1 MVAHVVVTDTGLQR
15 YQIKVVPETHMSDV
29 RNQACTRSKFDPSNY
44 GLKHNNKPV
53 DLSRTFR
60 QSGLSSGAKLE
71 LVVASKSPSV
81 VAVAL
86 QLPDGTRHTD
96 KFPSNTT
103 LWLILRKFEASDT
116 KNLNFT
122 ARSVADTA
130 ARSSG
135 KIFYEMPVL
144 NVMNREF
151 GTFVDLQKT
160 LAQIGISSG
169 SILLRL
175 SYRQTETPL
184 EVATTEIGQYFKE
197 VEEVAQNTG
206 AKSATASAETPAPT
220 ADGTIT
226 DQIAKVQE
234 PDAQTPSSQTSSSV
248 SLPAPAETSTSDEGI
263 AGPGQR
269 MISVFSA
276 PTSTVPRAAQQE
288 FNDSDYEPSVADAK
302 LHQSRLLNRT
312 QNKRLLSDAEQEALQ
327 REREAKKSSVVET
340 RVKVRFPDQTTVQFP
355 VNATETGEKML
366 EFVRGLIVAGD
377 QPFSLIYKDSKGQI
391 HNVPESSTVRLIK
404 DLGFEGPT
412 LVTFTWKDE
421 ASEAARK
428 WPILQQKYATQAKPV
443 QVPEIPKAQEVGSS
457 SAPKPKEEKKA
468 GSGKSTEDK
477 LKGFLKGLS
486 KK

>member
-1 MVAHVVVTDTGLQR
+1 
-15 YQIKVVPETHMSDV
+15 
-29 RNQACTRSKFDPSNY
+29 
-44 GLKHNNKPV
+44 
-53 DLSRTFR
+53 
-60 QSGLSSGAKLE
+60 
-71 LVVASKSPSV
+71 
-81 VAVAL
+81 
-86 QLPDGTRHTD
+86 
-96 KFPSNTT
+96 
-103 LWLILRKFEASDT
+103 
-116 KNLNFT
+116 
-122 ARSVADTA
+122 
-130 ARSSG
+130 
-135 KIFYEMPVL
+135 MPVL

-160 LAQIGISSG
+160 LSQIGISSG

-184 EVATTEIGQYFKE
+184 EVATAEIGQYFKE
-197 VEEVAQNTG
+197 VEEAAQSTE
-206 AKSATASAETPAPT
+206 ATPSTETSTPAE
-220 ADGTIT
+220 DGTIT
-226 DQIAKVQE
+226 DQITKVQE
-234 PDAQTPSSQTSSSV
+234 SGIQSPSSQTSSSV
-248 SLPAPAETSTSDEGI
+248 SGPAKPAETPVSDEGI
-263 AGPGQR
+263 AGPGER

-276 PTSTVPRAAQQE
+276 PTSAVPRAAQQE

-327 REREAKKSSVVET
+327 REREAKKSLVVET

-355 VNATETGEKML
+355 VNAAETGAAML
-366 EFVRGLIVAGD
+366 EFVRSLIVAGD

-391 HNVPESSTVRLIK
+391 HNVPDSSTVRLIK

-421 ASEAARK
+421 ASEDARK

-443 QVPEIPKAQEVGSS
+443 QVPEIPKAQGGGGGA
-457 SAPKPKEEKKA
+457 APKPKEEKKA

>member
-71 LVVASKSPSV
+71 LVVASKSPSA

-96 KFPSNTT
+96 RFPSNTT

-160 LAQIGISSG
+160 LSQIGISSG

-184 EVATTEIGQYFKE
+184 EVATAEIGQYFKE
-197 VEEVAQNTG
+197 VEEVAQSTG
-206 AKSATASAETPAPT
+206 ANAATTSTDKQVPA

-226 DQIAKVQE
+226 EQIAKVEE
-234 PDAQTPSSQTSSSV
+234 PVVQSSS
-248 SLPAPAETSTSDEGI
+248 SSASIPTKPAETSVPDEGV

-355 VNATETGEKML
+355 VTAAETGAKML

-421 ASEAARK
+421 ASDDARK

-443 QVPEIPKAQEVGSS
+443 QVPELPKAQEGEGGA
-457 SAPKPKEEKKA
+457 APKPKEQKKA
-468 GSGKSTEDK
+468 SSGKSTEDK

>member
-15 YQIKVVPETHMSDV
+15 YQIKVAPETHMSDV

-44 GLKHNNKPV
+44 GLKHNNKAV

-71 LVVASKSPSV
+71 LVVASKSPSA

-86 QLPDGTRHTD
+86 QLPDGTRLTD
-96 KFPSNTT
+96 RFPSNTT

-122 ARSVADTA
+122 ARSIADTE

-160 LAQIGISSG
+160 LSQIGISSG

-184 EVATTEIGQYFKE
+184 EVATAEIGQYFKE
-197 VEEVAQNTG
+197 VEEAGQGTG
-206 AKSATASAETPAPT
+206 ATPSTETATPVE
-220 ADGTIT
+220 DGTIT

-234 PDAQTPSSQTSSSV
+234 PGLQSPSSQTSSSMSGV
-248 SLPAPAETSTSDEGI
+248 AKPAETPVSDEGI
-263 AGPGQR
+263 AGPGER

-276 PTSTVPRAAQQE
+276 PTSAVPRAAQQE
-288 FNDSDYEPSVADAK
+288 YNDSDYEPSVADAK

-355 VNATETGEKML
+355 VNASETGAKML

-391 HNVPESSTVRLIK
+391 HNVPDSSTARLIK

-421 ASEAARK
+421 ASEDARK

-443 QVPEIPKAQEVGSS
+443 QVPEIPKAQGGGGGA
-457 SAPKPKEEKKA
+457 APKAKEEKKA

>member
-71 LVVASKSPSV
+71 LVVASKSPTA

-86 QLPDGTRHTD
+86 QLPDGTRLTD

-122 ARSVADTA
+122 ARSIADTA

-160 LAQIGISSG
+160 LSQIGISSG

-175 SYRQTETPL
+175 NYRQTETPL
-184 EVATTEIGQYFKE
+184 EVATAEIGQYFKE
-197 VEEVAQNTG
+197 VEEAAQSTG
-206 AKSATASAETPAPT
+206 ENATTTSTAPG
-220 ADGTIT
+220 ADGSIT
-226 DQIAKVQE
+226 DQIAKVEE
-234 PDAQTPSSQTSSSV
+234 PTVQSPSSQASSSV
-248 SLPAPAETSTSDEGI
+248 SGLAQPAETPVSDEGV

-288 FNDSDYEPSVADAK
+288 FNDS
-302 LHQSRLLNRT
+302 
-312 QNKRLLSDAEQEALQ
+312 
-327 REREAKKSSVVET
+327 
-340 RVKVRFPDQTTVQFP
+340 F
-355 VNATETGEKML
+355 
-366 EFVRGLIVAGD
+366 
-377 QPFSLIYKDSKGQI
+377 
-391 HNVPESSTVRLIK
+391 
-404 DLGFEGPT
+404 
-412 LVTFTWKDE
+412 
-421 ASEAARK
+421 
-428 WPILQQKYATQAKPV
+428 
-443 QVPEIPKAQEVGSS
+443 
-457 SAPKPKEEKKA
+457 
-468 GSGKSTEDK
+468 
-477 LKGFLKGLS
+477 
-486 KK
+486 

>member
-206 AKSATASAETPAPT
+206 AKSVTASAETPAPT

-234 PDAQTPSSQTSSSV
+234 PDAQTPSSQT
-248 SLPAPAETSTSDEGI
+248 
-263 AGPGQR
+263 
-269 MISVFSA
+269 
-276 PTSTVPRAAQQE
+276 
-288 FNDSDYEPSVADAK
+288 
-302 LHQSRLLNRT
+302 
-312 QNKRLLSDAEQEALQ
+312 
-327 REREAKKSSVVET
+327 
-340 RVKVRFPDQTTVQFP
+340 
-355 VNATETGEKML
+355 
-366 EFVRGLIVAGD
+366 
-377 QPFSLIYKDSKGQI
+377 
-391 HNVPESSTVRLIK
+391 
-404 DLGFEGPT
+404 
-412 LVTFTWKDE
+412 
-421 ASEAARK
+421 
-428 WPILQQKYATQAKPV
+428 
-443 QVPEIPKAQEVGSS
+443 
-457 SAPKPKEEKKA
+457 
-468 GSGKSTEDK
+468 
-477 LKGFLKGLS
+477 
-486 KK
+486 

>member
-1 MVAHVVVTDTGLQR
+1 
-15 YQIKVVPETHMSDV
+15 MSDV

-71 LVVASKSPSV
+71 LVVASKSPSA

-96 KFPSNTT
+96 RFPSNTT
-103 LWLILRKFEASDT
+103 LWLILRKFEANDT

-122 ARSVADTA
+122 ARSIADTA

-160 LAQIGISSG
+160 LSQIGISSG

-184 EVATTEIGQYFKE
+184 EVATAEIGQYFKE
-197 VEEVAQNTG
+197 VEEAGKNTD
-206 AKSATASAETPAPT
+206 AATTSTEKPAPG
-220 ADGTIT
+220 ADDTIT

-234 PDAQTPSSQTSSSV
+234 SSVQSPSSQTPSSV
-248 SLPAPAETSTSDEGI
+248 SGPAKPAETPVPDEGI

-355 VNATETGEKML
+355 VNTTETGATML

-391 HNVPESSTVRLIK
+391 HNVPDSSTARLIK

-421 ASEAARK
+421 ASEGARK
-428 WPILQQKYATQAKPV
+428 WPILQEKYATQAKPV
-443 QVPEIPKAQEVGSS
+443 QVPEILKAQGGGGSA
-457 SAPKPKEEKKA
+457 APKPKEEKKA
-468 GSGKSTEDK
+468 SSGKSTEDK

>member
-15 YQIKVVPETHMSDV
+15 YQIKVAPETHMSDV

-71 LVVASKSPSV
+71 LVVASKSPSA

-96 KFPSNTT
+96 RFPSNTT

-122 ARSVADTA
+122 ARSIADTE

-160 LAQIGISSG
+160 LGQIGISSG

-184 EVATTEIGQYFKE
+184 EVATAEIGQYFKE
-197 VEEVAQNTG
+197 VEEVAQNTE
-206 AKSATASAETPAPT
+206 AKSATTPGPA

-226 DQIAKVQE
+226 EQIAKVE
-234 PDAQTPSSQTSSSV
+234 ESTVQTPSSQTSSSV
-248 SLPAPAETSTSDEGI
+248 SVPAQPAETPVPDEGI
-263 AGPGQR
+263 TGPGER

-288 FNDSDYEPSVADAK
+288 YNDSDYEPSVADAK

-355 VNATETGEKML
+355 VNATETGAKML

-391 HNVPESSTVRLIK
+391 HNVPDSTTARLIK

-421 ASEAARK
+421 ASEDARK

-443 QVPEIPKAQEVGSS
+443 QVPEIPKAQGGGGGA
-457 SAPKPKEEKKA
+457 APKPEEKKKA

>member
-1 MVAHVVVTDTGLQR
+1 
-15 YQIKVVPETHMSDV
+15 
-29 RNQACTRSKFDPSNY
+29 
-44 GLKHNNKPV
+44 
-53 DLSRTFR
+53 
-60 QSGLSSGAKLE
+60 
-71 LVVASKSPSV
+71 
-81 VAVAL
+81 
-86 QLPDGTRHTD
+86 
-96 KFPSNTT
+96 
-103 LWLILRKFEASDT
+103 
-116 KNLNFT
+116 
-122 ARSVADTA
+122 
-130 ARSSG
+130 
-135 KIFYEMPVL
+135 MPVL

-160 LAQIGISSG
+160 LSQIGISSG

-184 EVATTEIGQYFKE
+184 EVATAEIGQYFKE

-206 AKSATASAETPAPT
+206 ASSTTASAPAA

-226 DQIAKVQE
+226 EQIAKVPE
-234 PDAQTPSSQTSSSV
+234 PAVQSPSSQTPSSASG
-248 SLPAPAETSTSDEGI
+248 PAQPAENSVSDEGI

-269 MISVFSA
+269 IISVFSA

-327 REREAKKSSVVET
+327 RERDAKKASVVET

-355 VNATETGEKML
+355 VNASETGAKML

-391 HNVPESSTVRLIK
+391 HNVPDSSTVRLIK

-421 ASEAARK
+421 ASEDARK
-428 WPILQQKYATQAKPV
+428 WPVLQQKYATQAKPV
-443 QVPEIPKAQEVGSS
+443 QVPEIPKAQGVAGGA
-457 SAPKPKEEKKA
+457 APKPKEEKKA

>member
-1 MVAHVVVTDTGLQR
+1 M
-15 YQIKVVPETHMSDV
+15 
-29 RNQACTRSKFDPSNY
+29 
-44 GLKHNNKPV
+44 
-53 DLSRTFR
+53 
-60 QSGLSSGAKLE
+60 
-71 LVVASKSPSV
+71 
-81 VAVAL
+81 
-86 QLPDGTRHTD
+86 
-96 KFPSNTT
+96 
-103 LWLILRKFEASDT
+103 RKFEANDT

-122 ARSVADTA
+122 ARSIADTA

-160 LAQIGISSG
+160 LSQIGISSG

-184 EVATTEIGQYFKE
+184 EVATAEIGQYFKE
-197 VEEVAQNTG
+197 VEEAAQNTG
-206 AKSATASAETPAPT
+206 AATTSTEKPAP
-220 ADGTIT
+220 AGDDTIT

-234 PDAQTPSSQTSSSV
+234 SAVQSPSSQTSSSV
-248 SLPAPAETSTSDEGI
+248 SDPAKPAETPVPDEGI

-327 REREAKKSSVVET
+327 REKEAKKSSVVET

-355 VNATETGEKML
+355 VNTTETGATML

-391 HNVPESSTVRLIK
+391 HNVPDNSTARLIK

-421 ASEAARK
+421 ASEEARK
-428 WPILQQKYATQAKPV
+428 WPILQEKYATQAKPV
-443 QVPEIPKAQEVGSS
+443 QVPEIPKAHGGGGSA
-457 SAPKPKEEKKA
+457 APKPKEEKKA
-468 GSGKSTEDK
+468 SSGKSTEDK

>member
-1 MVAHVVVTDTGLQR
+1 
-15 YQIKVVPETHMSDV
+15 
-29 RNQACTRSKFDPSNY
+29 
-44 GLKHNNKPV
+44 
-53 DLSRTFR
+53 
-60 QSGLSSGAKLE
+60 
-71 LVVASKSPSV
+71 
-81 VAVAL
+81 
-86 QLPDGTRHTD
+86 
-96 KFPSNTT
+96 
-103 LWLILRKFEASDT
+103 
-116 KNLNFT
+116 
-122 ARSVADTA
+122 
-130 ARSSG
+130 
-135 KIFYEMPVL
+135 
-144 NVMNREF
+144 MNREF

-160 LAQIGISSG
+160 LSQIGISSG

-184 EVATTEIGQYFKE
+184 EVATAKIGQYFKE
-197 VEEVAQNTG
+197 VEEVAQSTG
-206 AKSATASAETPAPT
+206 AKEATTSTAPV
-220 ADGTIT
+220 ADGSIT
-226 DQIAKVQE
+226 DQIAKVEETTVQS
-234 PDAQTPSSQTSSSV
+234 PSSQASSSV
-248 SLPAPAETSTSDEGI
+248 SGLAQPAETPVSDEGV

-327 REREAKKSSVVET
+327 REKEAKKSSVVET

-355 VNATETGEKML
+355 VNAMETGATML
-366 EFVRGLIVAGD
+366 EFVRGLIVARD
-377 QPFSLIYKDSKGQI
+377 QPFSLVYKDSKGQV
-391 HNVPESSTVRLIK
+391 HSVPDSSTVRLIR

-421 ASEAARK
+421 ASEDARK

-443 QVPEIPKAQEVGSS
+443 QVPELPKAQEVGGGP
-457 SAPKPKEEKKA
+457 AAKPKEKKA
-468 GSGKSTEDK
+468 SSGKSTEDK